1 MRTLAAAAAAAVVIV
16 SGTALPAQAA
26 VPEGSVA
33 GAGLPGAIPGR
44 YIVTLNSPAPGTAS
58 AMSALGVAS
67 ASGGASAM
75 SALDVAPAPGTAS
88 AMTALGAASASAG
101 ASAVAALGAASA
113 MSVDGGTTF
122 VAEMN
127 ATQARRLAADPGVRY
142 VEQDRILTVQ
152 GTQKNPPWGLD
163 RIDQRA
169 VKGTKSFTPT
179 ADGSAVHA
187 YVLDTGIRI
196 THADF
201 GGRAS
206 YGYDA
211 ITGASAAGDCN
222 GHGTH
227 VAGTIGGQV
236 FGVAKKVRLVSVRVL
251 NCKGEGT
258 LSQVISGVNWVT
270 AHAVKP
276 AVANMSVGGS
286 YSASL
291 NAAVQRSINSG
302 VTYVVA
308 AGNENV
314 SAGKMS
320 PAGLRAAIT
329 VGAGDASDR
338 RAVFSNFGPVLDL
351 FAPGVNIRSDFYGSN
366 TMTAVASG
374 TSMASPHVAGAAAL
388 ALDASPAMTPAQ
400 VSAYLVKNA
409 TPGKIKD
416 VKGSPNKLLFVGAPP
431 AKPVITSSALTV
443 TAGQA
448 YSGKLTL
455 KAARNGAWTVTAG
468 RLPTGLTLWPSGR
481 ITGKPVAPG
490 TATVTVRFTDYV
502 PQSVSRTLTVS
513 VRRTAPVIST
523 GWLPDGSP
531 GDHYSQ
537 MLTVADGRPGTW
549 SVVGGQLP
557 SGLSLAA
564 NGLISGSPEGSS
576 SFTVAFTDGWGTR
589 ATATLTINV
598 A

>member
-1 MRTLAAAAAAAVVIV
+1 MRMRTLATAAATAAVVI
-16 SGTALPAQAA
+16 SGTAVPALAA
-26 VPEGSVA
+26 LPEGTVVGA
-33 GAGLPGAIPGR
+33 GAPGAIPGR
-44 YIVTLNSPAPGTAS
+44 YIVTLNEPAPGQAS
-58 AMSALGVAS
+58 TMSA
-67 ASGGASAM
+67 
-75 SALDVAPAPGTAS
+75 
-88 AMTALGAASASAG
+88 
-101 ASAVAALGAASA
+101 
-113 MSVDGGTTF
+113 DGGTTY
-122 VAEMN
+122 VADMS
-127 ATQARRLAADPGVRY
+127 ATQARRLAADPDVRY
-142 VEQDRILTVQ
+142 VEQDRILTIQ

-169 VKGTKSFTPT
+169 VKASKSYTPT
-179 ADGSAVHA
+179 DDGSAVHA

-201 GGRAS
+201 GGRAT

-211 ITGASAAGDCN
+211 ITQTSNAGDCN

-236 FGVAKKVRLVSVRVL
+236 FGVAKKVQLVAVRVL

-276 AVANMSVGGS
+276 AVANMSMGGS

-308 AGNENV
+308 AGNENA

-329 VGAGDASDR
+329 VGASDAADR
-338 RAVFSNFGPVLDL
+338 RASFSNFGPVLDL
-351 FAPGVNIRSDFYGSN
+351 FAPGVNIRSDFYGSDYS
-366 TMTAVASG
+366 TAVASG

-388 ALDASPAMTPAQ
+388 ALDASPTMTPAQ
-400 VSAYLVKNA
+400 VAAYLVKNA
-409 TPGKIKD
+409 TAGKVKD
-416 VKGSPNKLLFVGAPP
+416 LKGSPNKLLFVPAPP
-431 AKPVITSSALTV
+431 AAPVITSSALTV

-448 YSGKLTL
+448 YAGKLAL
-455 KAARNGAWTVTAG
+455 KTARRGAWSVVAG
-468 RLPTGLTLWPSGR
+468 RLPTGMTLWPSGS

-502 PQSVSRTLTVS
+502 PQSATRTLTVS
-513 VRRTAPVIST
+513 VRKTAPVIST
-523 GWLPDGSP
+523 NGLPDGSA
-531 GDHYSQ
+531 GAYYSEK
-537 MLTVADGRPGTW
+537 LAVADGRSGTW
-549 SVVGGQLP
+549 TLAEGALP
-557 SGLSLAA
+557 SGLSLSES
-564 NGLISGSPEGSS
+564 GLIEGWPASS
-576 SFTVAFTDGWGTR
+576 ATFTVAFTDAWGTR
-589 ATATLTINV
+589 TTKTLTINV